1 MRQGNWA
8 CSHRKP
14 KLKCKLEALKEGSI
28 LSQRLQESPK
38 RTTEAL
44 GLRASKQ
51 RGCTKHGLSVC
62 GCTCHIQC
70 AGSVWTLLLHS
81 ACAVC
86 VDMPSRSSGGSLSS
100 QDGQPALPSPTCAPT
115 ETPPRPPFLTHVS
128 LTGCYAGLP
137 ITSSGLRASL
147 QGTLPLLLLHGPQQ
161 PALAP
166 NPQGLCSPVTQ
177 HRPLSLVP
185 REPHPLASTPPT
197 WLPRPGVRPLLQEA
211 FPGSLILRAHSLWD
225 CHTELPLR
233 CHRGFALVSSLS
245 PAR

>member
-1 MRQGNWA
+1 MGCLCVDVPATYSVR
-8 CSHRKP
+8 
-14 KLKCKLEALKEGSI
+14 
-28 LSQRLQESPK
+28 
-38 RTTEAL
+38 
-44 GLRASKQ
+44 GLCGHSY
-51 RGCTKHGLSVC
+51 CTRHVL
-62 GCTCHIQC
+62 
-70 AGSVWTLLLHS
+70 SVWTCPPDPLGAASAARMDSLL
-81 ACAVC
+81 
-86 VDMPSRSSGGSLSS
+86 
-100 QDGQPALPSPTCAPT
+100 SPHPLVPPLR
-115 ETPPRPPFLTHVS
+115 PPRPPFRTHVS